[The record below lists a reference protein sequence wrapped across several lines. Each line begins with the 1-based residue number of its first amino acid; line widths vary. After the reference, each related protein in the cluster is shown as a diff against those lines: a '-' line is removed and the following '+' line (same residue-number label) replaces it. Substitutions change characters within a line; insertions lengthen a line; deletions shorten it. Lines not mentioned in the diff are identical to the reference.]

1 MRVMPYNKIRK
12 SLFHILICLIIAL
25 ILAVLITKFVA
36 HHTSVEG
43 SSMETTLKN
52 GDQIIVENVSYY
64 IHEPERLDIIV
75 FTHGEGGHF
84 IKRIIGLPGETVQ
97 IIEGR
102 IYINEELFSDN
113 FTSELIEDA
122 GLAQEKIHLKKDEY
136 FVLGDNRNGSM
147 DSRSDK
153 IGIVKRKQIS
163 GKAWFRFFPFSQWGM
178 IYEKESIH
186 GN

>member
-1 MRVMPYNKIRK
+1 MSVMLYKKIK
-12 SLFHILICLIIAL
+12 KLIIHILICLIIAFV
-25 ILAVLITKFVA
+25 LAVLITKLVA

-43 SSMETTLKN
+43 SSMETTLKD
-52 GDQIIVENVSYY
+52 GDQIIVENISYY
-64 IHEPERLDIIV
+64 LHEPERLDIIV
-75 FTHGEGGHF
+75 FTNREGSHF

-97 IIEGR
+97 IKEGR
-102 IYINEELFSDN
+102 IYIDEKLFLDK

-153 IGIVKRKQIS
+153 IGMVDRKQIN
-163 GKAWFRFFPFSQWGM
+163 GKAWFRFFPFSQCGM
-178 IYEKESIH
+178 IYEENTH